1 MLDLI
6 DPLRPRRHRVAV
18 GRQTGGDEAG
28 RMTDGSGGVPH
39 VLADSQGSA
48 VHLPH
53 PFEITYAYETYDIQP
68 PPGHRVKLAFCRR
81 SIQRLDLVAAEPA
94 HALAPSRPW
103 AGSSDLIRIRNTHLT
118 QGEIMPAD
126 SLHRVQ
132 SPKERLGDSR
142 APRGSRCVS
151 P

>member
-68 PPGHRVKLAFCRR
+68 PTWASGEISLLPTINSEAGSGGSRARPCAGAVPPLGGL
-81 SIQRLDLVAAEPA
+81 IRLDTHTQHSP
-94 HALAPSRPW
+94 
-103 AGSSDLIRIRNTHLT
+103 NT
-118 QGEIMPAD
+118 G
-126 SLHRVQ
+126 
-132 SPKERLGDSR
+132 
-142 APRGSRCVS
+142 
-151 P
+151 